1 MNNYSWNEALMAIGA
16 MGVVSLLFLS
26 KITAVKHGKLRSLL
40 EIIVCGV
47 SNNLLQK
54 HLLLWGFILSRG
66 IFLLGLV
73 AGLIVT

>member
-1 MNNYSWNEALMAIGA
+1 MKNYSWNEALMAIGA
-16 MGVVSLLFLS
+16 MGVVNLIVLS
-26 KITAVKHGKLRSLL
+26 TITAIKHGKLSSFL
-40 EIIVCGV
+40 ETIVYGA

-54 HLLLWGFILSRG
+54 RLFLWGYILSWG

>member
-16 MGVVSLLFLS
+16 MGIVSLLFLS
-26 KITAVKHGKLRSLL
+26 TITAVKNGKLRSLL
-40 EIIVCGV
+40 ETIVYGA

-54 HLLLWGFILSRG
+54 RLLLWGYILSWG
-66 IFLLGLV
+66 MFLLGLV

>member
-26 KITAVKHGKLRSLL
+26 TITAVKHGKLRSLL
-40 EIIVCGV
+40 ETIVYGA
-47 SNNLLQK
+47 SNNLLHK
-54 HLLLWGFILSRG
+54 RLLLWGYILSWG
-66 IFLLGLV
+66 IFLLGIA